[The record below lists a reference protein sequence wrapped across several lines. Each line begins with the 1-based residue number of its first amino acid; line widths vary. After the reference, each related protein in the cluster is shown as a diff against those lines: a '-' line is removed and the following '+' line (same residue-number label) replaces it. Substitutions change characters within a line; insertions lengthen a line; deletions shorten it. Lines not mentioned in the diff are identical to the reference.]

1 MFQQTLEK
9 YAGRKR
15 AVLGMKSAEAPL
27 ILFTGTN
34 DMLHNHLSDLTM
46 QNLRRLFADLRF
58 FFFKKVIVP
67 RVDQVRAV
75 LFGSSSPQT
84 SIFMSVFI
92 YTN

>member
-1 MFQQTLEK
+1 MFQHTLEK

-15 AVLGMKSAEAPL
+15 AALGVKSAEAPL
-27 ILFTGTN
+27 ILFTRTN

-46 QNLRRLFADLRF
+46 QNLRRLFADLCF
-58 FFFKKVIVP
+58 SFFKKLIIP

>member
-1 MFQQTLEK
+1 MFQHTLEK

-15 AVLGMKSAEAPL
+15 AALGVKSAEAPL
-27 ILFTGTN
+27 ILFTRTN